1 MRNKDEILG
10 QLELAYTTTRN
21 LDERMIINSNLLL
34 EVLVDVRDVLRWLFE
49 EVRELN
55 KKW

>member
-49 EVRELN
+49 ELRELN